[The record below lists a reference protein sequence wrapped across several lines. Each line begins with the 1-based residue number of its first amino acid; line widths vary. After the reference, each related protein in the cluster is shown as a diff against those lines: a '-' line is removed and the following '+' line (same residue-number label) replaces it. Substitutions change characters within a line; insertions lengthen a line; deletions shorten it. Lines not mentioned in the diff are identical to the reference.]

1 MEDILAR
8 LPTYLTLL
16 STVCGAVVAAL
27 VGGMAIWTFRDIR
40 ARSRDFLAQILATL
54 LVLLLPIIG
63 LVVYLM
69 LRPKETLAEAYE
81 RSLEQEALLQAIEEP
96 EHCPG
101 CGQRVKG
108 DFLYC
113 PACHTRLKKA
123 CAQCGRAL
131 HLRWALCPYC
141 GTPAVPQVIEP
152 VLSGDTE
159 QLPQYRGG
167 SDNGRGGRGG
177 LARRLSI
184 PRSRGRSA
192 APALG

>member
-1 MEDILAR
+1 MQGTNNRMEDILAR

-108 DFLYC
+108 DFLY
-113 PACHTRLKKA
+113 
-123 CAQCGRAL
+123 
-131 HLRWALCPYC
+131 
-141 GTPAVPQVIEP
+141 
-152 VLSGDTE
+152 LS
-159 QLPQYRGG
+159 L
-167 SDNGRGGRGG
+167 
-177 LARRLSI
+177 I
-184 PRSRGRSA
+184 HI
-192 APALG
+192 